1 MAVSDATELRKF
13 TFVFII
19 TKKIDVILYLYLYC
33 RDESK
38 QWEGKTSSKRDNKI
52 DLCVYN
58 SQDCRTR
65 KLTYMLM
72 LQCLI
77 SNSSLLWKKEKCEG
91 NKTWDDFSQSKYP
104 LNGKK
109 RMVQYSNY
117 HVWRYSPI
125 KMFKKTLQITK
136 ARVVT
141 KSHGWKVVFDLN
153 KKWCSDSLQA
163 SQVCSSS
170 VAKGRLK
177 SWQNKSFHKDILNM
191 FEKFP
196 GTFPVYF
203 K

>member
-58 SQDCRTR
+58 SQDCRAR

-104 LNGKK
+104 LNGNKIKK
-109 RMVQYSNY
+109 KCPIESLFRLKIFPNQNENVQGKFANSETTCDSKHYSG
-117 HVWRYSPI
+117 
-125 KMFKKTLQITK
+125 
-136 ARVVT
+136 A
-141 KSHGWKVVFDLN
+141 
-153 KKWCSDSLQA
+153 SLQHSYRLVGSPKITA
-163 SQVCSSS
+163 SLRGCLFIFFIQLFNYSYS
-170 VAKGRLK
+170 VI
-177 SWQNKSFHKDILNM
+177 SFI
-191 FEKFP
+191 
-196 GTFPVYF
+196 V
-203 K
+203 